1 VLVADG
7 DHDEAIKRAHTEYI
21 AATIPGAGL
30 LILPNRASVGG
41 FWAKAAGSFGF
52 SPQIV
57 MWPVWLHR
65 NAARPAALLRQ
76 LRVGRKAPLEILKPS
91 KVAR

>member
-1 VLVADG
+1 MGMLAGMTDDQTQAWPSVRYSAQSLC
-7 DHDEAIKRAHTEYI
+7 RS
-21 AATIPGAGL
+21 ATGL
-30 LILPNRASVGG
+30 PT
-41 FWAKAAGSFGF
+41 AKALPVSFGF

-57 MWPVWLHR
+57 MWPVRLHR